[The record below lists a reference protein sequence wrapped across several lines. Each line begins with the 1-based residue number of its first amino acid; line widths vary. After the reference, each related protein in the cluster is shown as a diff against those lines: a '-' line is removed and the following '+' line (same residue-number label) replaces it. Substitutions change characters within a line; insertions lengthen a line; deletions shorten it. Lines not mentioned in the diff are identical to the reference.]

1 MDKKILYRKLPQLDV
16 ACANCIRVKINDI
29 DGLERENQERISS
42 DNKNIDPERR
52 GQNLFIHG
60 LDKDGKPIING
71 KKFTTSLKERILEKI
86 KNYGVKIRQDRNDVN
101 NKEAGNKKIITK
113 ESVVAE
119 GIIFQLSHDLTMKL
133 LAEDNMLDAEGKIIK
148 GKQLAK
154 NSKTYQLFV
163 DTYLFACQK
172 YGAFR
177 IVGAYIHLDEYTPH
191 MHLYIIPLW
200 KRVKMYRKQ
209 EMKDENGKP
218 IYWYT
223 LNAKQLF
230 SRESIKSLWQ
240 QYGKAM
246 AKYGARPA
254 TGLVP
259 KGEYDKQ
266 TSMEVV
272 RARKEEEIKRLDSEV
287 QQTTEEL
294 STKRKELAE
303 ITNNIDK
310 FRRLE
315 KMLLPIYTSIKTG
328 LQAVFDKVMGKEK
341 ARVVDFDVTPEENVT
356 INQYG
361 VKTNYTDWHYSVL
374 YEMNDS
380 PNQRHQISA
389 EKDDYYQSKD
399 PLVKE
404 ISNFFFNI
412 QEPAE
417 LARKM
422 KRLTE
427 TWSEQ
432 KPKGREQNRNRRL

>member
-60 LDKDGKPIING
+60 LDKNGNPIING
-71 KKFTTSLKERILEKI
+71 KKYSIPLKERILEKI
-86 KNYGVKIRQDRNDVN
+86 KKYGVKMRQDRGEAN
-101 NKEAGNKKIITK
+101 NKDDNKKSKITK

-119 GIIFQLSHDLTMKL
+119 GIIFQFSHDLAMKL
-133 LAEDNMLDAEGKIIK
+133 LAEDKMLDEEGKIIK

-154 NSKTYQLFV
+154 NSKTYQFFV
-163 DTYLFACQK
+163 DTYLFACK
-172 YGAFR
+172 KWGAVR
-177 IVGAYIHLDEYTPH
+177 IVGAYIHMDEYTPH

-200 KRVKMYRKQ
+200 KRVKKYRKQ
-209 EMKDENGKP
+209 EMKDENGTP

-230 SRESIKSLWQ
+230 SRKSLKTLWQ

-254 TGLVP
+254 SGLVP

-266 TSMEVV
+266 TSMDVV
-272 RARKEEEIKRLDSEV
+272 RAQKQEEIKLLESEKK
-287 QQTTEEL
+287 QITEEL
-294 STKRKELAE
+294 STKSKELAD
-303 ITNNIDK
+303 INNNIK
-310 FRRLE
+310 KLRGLE
-315 KMLLPIYTSIKTG
+315 QMMLALYANIKAG
-328 LQAVFDKVMGKEK
+328 LQSVLDKVMGNGK
-341 ARVVDFDVTPEENVT
+341 ARVVDYDVTPEGKVA

-374 YEMNDS
+374 YKMNES
-380 PNQRHQISA
+380 PNQLYQVTA
-389 EKDDYYQSKD
+389 EKDDYYKSKE
-399 PLVKE
+399 PLVKG
-404 ISNFFFNI
+404 ISNFFVNI

-417 LARKM
+417 LTRKM

-427 TWSEQ
+427 TRSEQ
-432 KPKGREQNRNRRL
+432 KPKGKEQNQHHRL